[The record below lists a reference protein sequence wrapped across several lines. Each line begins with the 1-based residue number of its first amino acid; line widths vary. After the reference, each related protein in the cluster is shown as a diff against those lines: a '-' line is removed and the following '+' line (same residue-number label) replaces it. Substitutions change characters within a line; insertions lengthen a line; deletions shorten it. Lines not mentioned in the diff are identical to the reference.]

1 MNNQCE
7 MVIQYIKD
15 FGSITS
21 REAFTDLGI
30 ARLASRI
37 YDLTQ
42 IGYEFDKETETSLNR
57 YGDPTHYARY
67 SLRKQPESA

>member
-7 MVIQYIKD
+7 MVLQYIKD

-21 REAFTDLGI
+21 RDAFIDLGV

-37 YDLTQ
+37 YDLTKL
-42 IGYEFDKETETSLNR
+42 GYEFNRQTETSLNR
-57 YGDPTHYARY
+57 YGEPTHYARY
-67 SLRKQPESA
+67 SLR